1 MDILLN
7 PIVIAVVVM
16 LVLCLLKVNVMI
28 SLLVAGLVGA
38 VAAPYLAVEAV
49 FVPVPPV
56 DAFNYTSFNVV
67 GSLLRGMDIIIRGM
81 GPGKNNVALSY
92 ILLGALATAIA
103 HTGIVKILCHKLLR
117 VFGDKR
123 ILTAFIIAGV
133 ASLSQNIIPVHIA
146 FIPILIPPLL
156 YVFNKMQ
163 LDRRAIALSLT
174 FGLKAPYLLI
184 PFGFGAIFHDIV
196 ANNMNLAQDGII
208 ESGQIMGAMVLPFAG
223 MFIGLVVGILFVY
236 RRARTYENR
245 NVELE
250 DIKPEDL
257 KMTSKHW
264 LTLVAIVL
272 CFGIQTVIRGI
283 GSWDWFGIDRSVL
296 PGGTAGLGL
305 HIGAIVALVF
315 MFATGCIKFKE
326 MDDTVRG
333 GIKLMGGI
341 AFVMLA
347 AGGFAGVMNAAGVM
361 VDGEVIPAV
370 RQLVGAITDVTG
382 TSALGISIAA
392 MVIGT
397 IVTMGIG
404 TSFGTVPII
413 APIFVGLGT
422 AGGLSPLAIACLIG
436 TAAAI
441 GDAGSPA
448 SDSTLG
454 PTAGLDADGQHSHI
468 YDTCVPTFIFFNIP
482 LIIFGII
489 GGVLL

>member
-1 MDILLN
+1 MDILFN

-16 LVLCLLKVNVMI
+16 LALCLLKVNVMI
-28 SLLVAGLVGA
+28 SLLVAALVGA
-38 VAAPYLAVEAV
+38 VAAPFLGGEQ
-49 FVPVPPV
+49 
-56 DAFNYTSFNVV
+56 YTFV
-67 GSLLRGMDIIIRGM
+67 GSLLRGMRIAIVGM
-81 GPGKNNVALSY
+81 GGKNEVALSY
-92 ILLGALATAIA
+92 ILLGGFATAIA
-103 HTGIVKILCHKLLR
+103 ATGIIKILCHKLLR

-133 ASLSQNIIPVHIA
+133 ASLSQNVIPVHIA

-184 PFGFGAIFHDIV
+184 PFGFGAIFHNIV
-196 ANNMNLAQDGII
+196 AGRMADAGLYIAEGSIWQ
-208 ESGQIMGAMVLPFAG
+208 AMALPFLG
-223 MFIGLVVGILFVY
+223 MFIGLVIGILFVY
-236 RRARTYENR
+236 RRPRTYENR
-245 NVELE
+245 SVELE

-264 LTLVAIVL
+264 LTLVAIIL
-272 CFGIQTVIRGI
+272 CFGIQTVVRGI
-283 GSWDWFGIDRSVL
+283 GSWDWFGIDRSAI
-296 PGGTAGLGL
+296 PAGTAGLGL
-305 HIGAIVALVF
+305 HIGAIVSLIF
-315 MFATGCIKFKE
+315 MFATGCVRFGK
-326 MDDTVRG
+326 MDETMRG
-333 GIKLMGGI
+333 GVKLMGTI

-347 AGGFAGVMNAAGVM
+347 AGGFAGVMNASGVAADPEAG
-361 VDGEVIPAV
+361 GAI
-370 RQLVGAITDVTG
+370 RQLVEAITDITG
-382 TSALGISIAA
+382 TGALGISIAA

-413 APIFVGLGT
+413 APIFVGLGV

-468 YDTCVPTFIFFNIP
+468 YDTCLPTFIFFNIP
-482 LIIFGII
+482 LILFGII

>member
-16 LVLCLLKVNVMI
+16 LALCLLKVNVMI
-28 SLLVAGLVGA
+28 SLLVSALVGA
-38 VAAPYLAVEAV
+38 AVSPFLLGETYTV
-49 FVPVPPV
+49 F
-56 DAFNYTSFNVV
+56 
-67 GSLLRGMDIIIRGM
+67 GGLLRGMRLIITGM
-81 GPGKNNVALSY
+81 GGKNEVALSY

-103 HTGIVKILCHKLLR
+103 HTGIVTILCHKLLR

-133 ASLSQNIIPVHIA
+133 ASLSQNVIPVHIA

-163 LDRRAIALSLT
+163 LDRRAVALSLT

-184 PFGFGAIFHDIV
+184 PFGFGAIFHGIV
-196 ANNMNLAQDGII
+196 AGRMYDAGLYLAEG
-208 ESGQIMGAMVLPFAG
+208 SVWRAMALPTLG
-223 MFIGLVVGILFVY
+223 MVIGLIVGILFVY
-236 RRARTYENR
+236 RRPRTYEDR
-245 NVELE
+245 NVNLE
-250 DIKPEDL
+250 DIKLEDL
-257 KMTSKHW
+257 KMTGRHW

-272 CFGIQTVIRGI
+272 CFGIQTIVRGI
-283 GSWDWFGIDRSVL
+283 GSWGWFGVAQATV

-305 HIGAIVALVF
+305 HIGAIIALIF

-326 MDDTVRG
+326 MDETMRG
-333 GIKLMGGI
+333 GVKLMGTI

-347 AGGFAGVMNAAGVM
+347 AGGFAGVMNAAGVAA
-361 VDGEVIPAV
+361 DPYAGGAV
-370 RQLVGAITDVTG
+370 RHLVTAITNITG

-413 APIFVGLGT
+413 APIFVGLGM

-468 YDTCVPTFIFFNIP
+468 YDTCLPTFIFFNIP

-489 GGVLL
+489 GGVVL